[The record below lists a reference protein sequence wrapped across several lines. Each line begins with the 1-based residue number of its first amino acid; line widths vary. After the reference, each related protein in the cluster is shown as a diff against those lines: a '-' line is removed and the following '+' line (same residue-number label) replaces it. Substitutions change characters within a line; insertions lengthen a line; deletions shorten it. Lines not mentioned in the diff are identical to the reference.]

1 MFQKPKTLDDV
12 PAEPLSRMGVKM
24 YIIGALV
31 WDYAD
36 TVLNL
41 AA

>member
-12 PAEPLSRMGVKM
+12 PAEPLSLMGVKM

-31 WDYAD
+31 WDYKR
-36 TVLNL
+36 
-41 AA
+41 